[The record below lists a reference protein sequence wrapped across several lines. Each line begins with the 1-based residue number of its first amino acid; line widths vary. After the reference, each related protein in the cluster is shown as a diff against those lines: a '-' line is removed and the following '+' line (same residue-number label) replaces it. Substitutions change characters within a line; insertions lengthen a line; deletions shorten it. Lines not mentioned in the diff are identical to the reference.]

1 MVIPENG
8 MNNPDCAVL
17 IWEFDVS
24 IFQSWMLVLMHDEVL
39 MHEFV
44 YQDAI
49 NELINNVKSAIFV

>member
-1 MVIPENG
+1 
-8 MNNPDCAVL
+8 
-17 IWEFDVS
+17 
-24 IFQSWMLVLMHDEVL
+24 MHDEVL